1 MQSVN
6 HLLLLVRK
14 NIKLLVRSKGS
25 LIIVILAP
33 LLLILLIGLSYD
45 TSSNY
50 GLVLGVLSSWGSTES
65 TIFQESMEDLGYKVI
80 LYPDLSE
87 CESDLIDGYTHACVD
102 VPEDLTVKNNEIKG
116 VNIIID
122 ASRTNLAGEVQAVLD
137 EQFQVRTKELSEDL
151 VHVLLERIIETSTIL
166 GSISEDLSSQL
177 ELVEDSKSHSDN
189 AQGQL
194 MGVPDISFSLEVS
207 SSTGVNVYEE
217 YIEHISNIDSDF
229 EMLESLLGSVSPEVE
244 EELADLQESI
254 TELEDEIESLSSSSL
269 QGITQGIYDTEQQM
283 DGLDA
288 DINMYQSTLNFVEDD
303 LSELQSNLVG
313 LSTLLTTSQKQ
324 TSILVRESKTLNVD
338 NASIITDP
346 VMVNIVPVA
355 GGTRLQYVFPALISM
370 IALFLSLMLSI
381 TLVMMEK
388 STSASVRNKLIPVG
402 RKLFLISNIVSTLL
416 LVMFQLTLMLL
427 ISTFFLDIPLGS
439 LTAIFVTLTL
449 VCIVFSIIGVGI
461 ANIFTMHETAIL
473 AGISTGSLML
483 FLSNIFV
490 PVEGMSLFI
499 RDIVYFN
506 PFVISERIIRELFI
520 FKQGTFS
527 QLEDLLILIFYA
539 LVLFIIS
546 LLIETANLRHKF
558 FKVSGIRKKNGAH
571 NRVDRGSR
579 GRKIKRRE
587 TSSKRRVQ
595 GKE

>member
-6 HLLLLVRK
+6 HLLLLVKK

-65 TIFQESMEDLGYKVI
+65 TIFQDSMEDLGYKVI

-137 EQFQVRTKELSEDL
+137 EQFQVRTQELSEDL

-194 MGVPDISFSLEVS
+194 MSVPDISFSLEVS

-217 YIEHISNIDSDF
+217 YIEHISNIDSNF
-229 EMLESLLGSVSPEVE
+229 ERLESLLRGISPEVE
-244 EELADLQESI
+244 EELVDLQESI
-254 TELEDEIESLSSSSL
+254 AELENEIESLSSSSL
-269 QGITQGIYDTEQQM
+269 QGITQSIYDTEQQM

-303 LSELQSNLVG
+303 LSELQSNLVS

-324 TSILVRESKTLNVD
+324 TSILVRESKILNVD
-338 NASIITDP
+338 NASVITDP
-346 VMVNIVPVA
+346 VAVNIVPVA

-461 ANIFTMHETAIL
+461 ANLFTMHETAIL

-527 QLEDLLILIFYA
+527 QLEDLLIIIFYA

-571 NRVDRGSR
+571 NRVDRGSG

>member
-102 VPEDLTVKNNEIKG
+102 VPEDLTVKNNEVKG

-137 EQFQVRTKELSEDL
+137 EQFQVRTQELSEDL

-166 GSISEDLSSQL
+166 ESISEDLSSQL

-194 MGVPDISFSLEVS
+194 MEVPDISFSLEVS

-229 EMLESLLGSVSPEVE
+229 ERLESLLGSVSPEVE
-244 EELADLQESI
+244 EELVDLQESI
-254 TELEDEIESLSSSSL
+254 TELENEIESLSSSSL
-269 QGITQGIYDTEQQM
+269 QGITQSIYDTEQQM

-303 LSELQSNLVG
+303 LSELQSNLVS

-346 VMVNIVPVA
+346 VAVNIVPVA

-527 QLEDLLILIFYA
+527 QLEDLLIIIFYA

-558 FKVSGIRKKNGAH
+558 FKVSGIRKKDGAH